1 METISERSIEI
12 TILLT
17 VIVIITGIVLMVV
30 IPQRNRSRYVME
42 LMKDPAI
49 QARLKDTSVDFAQ
62 LLHAIRDAERATP
75 TPPRDGIMDK
85 VIADITWDV
94 SGLIGMVVTLVIC
107 YVVLFKNPVDI
118 PRELLAGWTTIL
130 GFYFG
135 RAKKVT
141 TAGSRT
147 RDADG

>member
-1 METISERSIEI
+1 MNTISEHSIEI

-17 VIVIITGIVLMVV
+17 VIVIITGIVLMVA
-30 IPQRNRSRYVME
+30 IPQRNQSRYVME

-49 QARLKDTSVDFAQ
+49 QARLKDTSVDFAE
-62 LLHAIRDAERATP
+62 LLRAIRDAERAAP
-75 TPPRDGIMDK
+75 TPPREGIMDK

-94 SGLIGMVVTLVIC
+94 AGLIGIVVTLVIC
-107 YVVLFKNPVDI
+107 YVVVFKNSADI

-135 RAKKVT
+135 RSKKVT
-141 TAGSRT
+141 TAGLRT
-147 RDADG
+147 RDG